1 MSTHYI
7 SFTRIYFIFELCVGV
22 CGYVNGCVDAC
33 GGQKRVSDLLE
44 LDLYGAE
51 ASLQPSTVYVL

>member
-1 MSTHYI
+1 MST
-7 SFTRIYFIFELCVGV
+7 FTKIYFIFELCVGV

-33 GGQKRVSDLLE
+33 GGHKRESDLLE